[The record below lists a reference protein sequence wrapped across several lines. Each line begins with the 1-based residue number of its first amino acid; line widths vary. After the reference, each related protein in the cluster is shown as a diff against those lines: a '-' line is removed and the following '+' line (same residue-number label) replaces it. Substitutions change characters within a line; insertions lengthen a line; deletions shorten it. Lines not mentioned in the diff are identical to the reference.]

1 MSRSTTITTMV
12 GAFVLTCV
20 MALTAT
26 SAPQHDLK
34 KKERTDTISVPE
46 MQCGMCEYRIERTI
60 KKLKGVSAIVA
71 DAEANHVVVTYNPN
85 TISRQSIEKAIADV
99 GYNAG
104 DAKTTAETQAKLS
117 ACCRPGAHD
126 E

>member
-1 MSRSTTITTMV
+1 MNRSTTISAMI
-12 GAFVLTCV
+12 GALALTFV

-60 KKLKGVSAIVA
+60 KKLKGVSAVVA
-71 DAEANHVVVTYNPN
+71 DAEANHVVVTYNPK
-85 TISRQSIEKAIADV
+85 TISRQKIEKTIAEV

-104 DAKTTAETQAKLS
+104 DAKTTSEAQAKLS